1 MTVSARFLDSSS
13 IPLAP
18 PEEAAWDALHAA
30 AAARGDSLAFQRL
43 VNRHSP
49 ALHRFC
55 LHCLGNLQD
64 AEDVTQ
70 ESFVRAWHALP
81 RYRESGTFRPWLWR
95 IALNRCRDLARSRS
109 SRLRWLCNWSS
120 DSPPDAISPS
130 PSPDETAAHRADLD
144 RLSRGLALLPE
155 NLREP
160 LLLSAIEN
168 LPHHEIAA
176 ILNTTTRA
184 IDNRV
189 QRARHRLNSWWSL
202 QP

>member
-13 IPLAP
+13 FPPAP

-30 AAARGDSLAFQRL
+30 AAARGDSLAFQSL
-43 VNRHSP
+43 VNRHGP

-55 LHCLGNLQD
+55 LRCLGNHQD
-64 AEDVTQ
+64 AEDICQ

-81 RYRESGTFRPWLWR
+81 SYRESGSFRAWLWR
-95 IALNRCRDLARSRS
+95 IALNRCRDHARSRS
-109 SRLRWLCNWSS
+109 TRLRWLCDWTS
-120 DSPPDAISPS
+120 DSPPDAASSS

-144 RLSRGLALLPE
+144 RLARGLALLPE

-160 LLLSAIEN
+160 LVLSAIEH
-168 LPHHEIAA
+168 LPHREIAA
-176 ILNTTTRA
+176 ILNTSTRA
-184 IDNRV
+184 VDNRV
-189 QRARHRLNSWWSL
+189 HRARERLNAWWSR